1 MAPKKSFQF
10 VLILYLLPTV
20 ASIANDINF
29 DKRLITLSGNE
40 YAVEIARSTK
50 ERRRGL
56 MYRDRL
62 DKRHGMLFIY
72 QRVGYHRI
80 WMKNT
85 LIPLTVIWFDE
96 TKTAIDIKKLI
107 PCTTDVCPNFGVSKP
122 SKYVLELNGEY
133 HGLTPGMKFEG
144 PNQLE

>member
-1 MAPKKSFQF
+1 MAPKKPLQF

-29 DKRLITLSGNE
+29 DKRLITLSENE
-40 YAVEIARSTK
+40 YTVEIARSSK

-56 MYRDRL
+56 MYRDQL

-72 QRVGYHRI
+72 PRVGDHRI

-107 PCTTDVCPNFGVSKP
+107 PCTTDVCPSFGVSKP
-122 SKYVLELNGEY
+122 SKYVLELNSEY